1 MTATKVNSVLDRVLR
16 KDYSSTLTGGEKVVM
31 DLMKEVNAITSKVSG
46 SPAFRVN
53 MRNEIRG
60 LNHVFG
66 LASFF

>member
-1 MTATKVNSVLDRVLR
+1 
-16 KDYSSTLTGGEKVVM
+16 M

-46 SPAFRVN
+46 SPASCVN

-66 LASFF
+66 LASFFLTVNPADVFNPLV